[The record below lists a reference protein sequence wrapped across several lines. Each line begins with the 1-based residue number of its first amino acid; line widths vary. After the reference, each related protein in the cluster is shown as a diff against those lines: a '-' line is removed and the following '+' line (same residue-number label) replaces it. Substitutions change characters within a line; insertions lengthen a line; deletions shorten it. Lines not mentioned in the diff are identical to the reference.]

1 MSGRL
6 RTVVAS
12 LAALTVVA
20 IAVYSLGV
28 GLFGGSES
36 SLTETVPNDRPVDYA
51 YVIPLGTA
59 DRIDQGIDVEILPAS
74 LQVHVGQT
82 LQIVNRDHRSHLIG
96 PFSIAA
102 GQTVTQTFV
111 SVGRL
116 QGTCSIQP
124 DRRFEIDVIE

>member
-1 MSGRL
+1 MVGAS
-6 RTVVAS
+6 VV
-12 LAALTVVA
+12 VVA
-20 IAVYSLGV
+20 IVGLAVYSVGV
-28 GLFGGSES
+28 GLFGGSEA
-36 SLTETVPNDRPVDYA
+36 SLTETVSNGRPADYE

-59 DRIDQGIDVEILPAS
+59 EQIEQGIDVEILPAA

-82 LQIVNRDHRSHLIG
+82 LQIVNRDDRSHLIG

-116 QGTCSIQP
+116 VGTCSIQP
-124 DRRFEIDVIE
+124 NRRFEIDVVE